1 MLTYLWEAT
10 FEDGNVIVQPQDDKY
25 SKHDDNLSHNP
36 SAFRDIL
43 DYAEKSP
50 LAVFALKSD
59 TSIYA
64 VRLTTG
70 EIFVNGTIFSL
81 EQTGSGLK
89 DRKVIYFR
97 TMSSTIDGL
106 NPQVVSYNLGYEGK
120 NELGKVEKRIITIYE

>member
-25 SKHDDNLSHNP
+25 SKYDDNLSHNP

-70 EIFVNGTIFSL
+70 EIFVNGTIFAI
-81 EQTGSGLK
+81 EQAGSKLK

-97 TMSSTIDGL
+97 TMSSTIDGP

>member
-50 LAVFALKSD
+50 LTVFALKSG

-64 VRLTTG
+64 VRLSTG

-81 EQTGSGLK
+81 EQTESGLK

-97 TMSSTIDGL
+97 TMSSTIDEL
-106 NPQVVSYNLGYEGK
+106 NQQVISYNLGYEGK